1 MARYRISALSGLLLG
16 FVVSIPQPSRAQVS
30 LQRDLITAEAVPA
43 GRWPFCYGAAM
54 SWIDQRPDDAMMGS
68 FEAIGPEPVATVAP
82 ALFRDAMSRL
92 GAAVH
97 VVTTAGPAGTAGVTA
112 TAVAPVSDQ
121 PATVLVCLNRRSQIS
136 PILQENR
143 VLCVNTLRA
152 GADPIAD
159 LFAGR
164 TGVPMAERFATT
176 GWRTLTTGAPMLPS
190 AVIAFDCQ
198 VIEIKAVAT
207 HNVVIAGV
215 VALHLGESGPA
226 LVYHERAY
234 KQV

>member
-1 MARYRISALSGLLLG
+1 
-16 FVVSIPQPSRAQVS
+16 
-30 LQRDLITAEAVPA
+30 
-43 GRWPFCYGAAM
+43 M

-68 FEAIGPEPVATVAP
+68 FEAYAPEPVATVES

-97 VVTTAGPAGTAGVTA
+97 VVTTAGPAGKAGFTA

-121 PATVLVCLNRRSQIS
+121 PATLLVCLNRRSQCT
-136 PILQENR
+136 PILRENG

-152 GADPIAD
+152 GGDPVAD

-164 TGVPMAERFATT
+164 TGVPMAERFADTDWTT
-176 GWRTLTTGAPMLPS
+176 LSTGAPALPS
-190 AVIAFDCQ
+190 AVIAFDCR
-198 VIEIKAVAT
+198 VIEVKAVAT
-207 HNVVIAGV
+207 HNVIIAGV
-215 VALHLGESGPA
+215 VAIKLGEPGPA
-226 LVYHERAY
+226 LVYHERSY